1 MYEAL
6 ENSSM
11 SEAPKN
17 TLREARKRELRL
29 ASPRSP
35 RPIKRVPLVV
45 GAGEANVVVCG
56 GTKAAQW
63 QREVRRQRRG
73 GRSGGTKACEVERKK
88 NTKVEKQ
95 KNKEKKGRMWNGCC
109 QI

>member
-1 MYEAL
+1 MKLLRIAL
-6 ENSSM
+6 